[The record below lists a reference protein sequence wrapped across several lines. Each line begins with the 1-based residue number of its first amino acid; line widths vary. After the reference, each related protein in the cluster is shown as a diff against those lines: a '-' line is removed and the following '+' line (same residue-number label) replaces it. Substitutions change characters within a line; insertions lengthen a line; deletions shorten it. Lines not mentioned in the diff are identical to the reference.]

1 MPEISRFSEM
11 IIYMRYNDDEQHH
24 RPHIHVF
31 CGGDKAS
38 VAFDG
43 EILAGRLPKQK
54 WRILNG
60 WLALHEDELYAMWNK
75 AVSGQTIGK
84 IPPIK

>member
-1 MPEISRFSEM
+1 MPEICRFSEM
-11 IIYMRYNDDEQHH
+11 IIYMRYNDSERHH
-24 RPHIHVF
+24 RPHVHVS
-31 CGGDKAS
+31 CGNDQAS
-38 VAFDG
+38 VSIDG

-60 WLALHEDELYAMWNK
+60 WLALNEDELYAMWNK
-75 AVSGQTIGK
+75 AVAGQPLGK